1 MAALEPSTVWAFGEV
16 MSTTP
21 QERTREADA
30 TVTKVDGEGV
40 AWVTVAGSDAETPV
54 NGGSVSALGVGQT
67 VRVRVEG
74 GRLWVLG
81 SSSSPSVGTSYVGAA
96 IRPVDAKAEQAL
108 VESSRAKAAAD
119 AAERDAN
126 RAATA
131 ATNAE
136 ASADTAAQA
145 ATSAEGSAST
155 AATAATN
162 AQGSASTA
170 ATAATNAQTS
180 AGQAATNA
188 QNAATSAGN
197 AAISASQAATDAAAA
212 NIAANQAIAD
222 AQAAQTA
229 ADQAVG
235 SANQAVESAGR
246 AENSARAANTAANS
260 ALTQLSIVEDVSG
273 TLSWIRD
280 HGTYRAT
287 TDTTV
292 QDGTVYFKLEGGDYV
307 PIAEPTGNPQA
318 QGWYVLDVSDSQTD
332 YIMAHLAVT
341 SAGLWVLP
349 SGIDAEKGRSAA
361 QDTRRCS
368 PTRA

>member
-21 QERTREADA
+21 TERTREADA

-40 AWVTVAGSDAETPV
+40 AWVSIAGSDVEAPV

-96 IRPVDAKAEQAL
+96 IRPVDQKAEQAL
-108 VESSRAKAAAD
+108 IESSRAKAAAD

-136 ASADTAAQA
+136 QSAEDAATAA
-145 ATSAEGSAST
+145 TNAEGSAST

-180 AGQAATNA
+180 AG
-188 QNAATSAGN
+188 NAATSA
-197 AAISASQAATDAAAA
+197 
-212 NIAANQAIAD
+212 
-222 AQAAQTA
+222 
-229 ADQAVG
+229 
-235 SANQAVESAGR
+235 
-246 AENSARAANTAANS
+246 
-260 ALTQLSIVEDVSG
+260 
-273 TLSWIRD
+273 
-280 HGTYRAT
+280 
-287 TDTTV
+287 
-292 QDGTVYFKLEGGDYV
+292 
-307 PIAEPTGNPQA
+307 
-318 QGWYVLDVSDSQTD
+318 
-332 YIMAHLAVT
+332 
-341 SAGLWVLP
+341 
-349 SGIDAEKGRSAA
+349 
-361 QDTRRCS
+361 
-368 PTRA
+368 